1 MSKCNV
7 VFTTFRA
14 RVPGEWYFDGG
25 SFRHMT
31 NNRSFFTSF
40 EDFNGGKVTFSDD
53 SIACVKGKGSV
64 SIP

>member
-31 NNRSFFTSF
+31 NNRSFFLPLLKTSM
-40 EDFNGGKVTFSDD
+40 EERSLLVMT
-53 SIACVKGKGSV
+53 VLLV
-64 SIP
+64 